1 MQTRTQHSLITE
13 YLVGDPDAK
22 PYLVGDPDAKPY
34 PTFTYFNGSTNL
46 TVVRV
51 DNYVYGDCIVCECRM
66 LDSDYGELTMDDE
79 LQYKV

>member
-1 MQTRTQHSLITE
+1 MMLTE
-13 YLVGDPDAK
+13 YWYWLEDPDA
-22 PYLVGDPDAKPY
+22 DPY

-51 DNYVYGDCIVCECRM
+51 DNYVYGDYIDRECRM
-66 LDSDYGELTMDDE
+66 LDSNYGELTMDDE